1 MDTIDKVKKILNDLI
16 ASLQKARLYSTDHL
30 IFKNSIDSI
39 YKSLQDVLREKGEL
53 VIGIVSGEF
62 AFEKEIFFELSNF
75 DLAKKAIVFL
85 QEKGIEKIVFYPHLN
100 EDELYMF
107 ITFLVN
113 PLREQ
118 IKMNLDGYLITLGI
132 KNIAVGKIKV
142 PDSISMK
149 AAEPINYLSI
159 YENYLKVFSEYTQ
172 AILNNRVADFSTL
185 KITMT
190 EIMEH
195 LCLEHQKILKLT
207 VMKKQG
213 ITALPHSVNVSILTI
228 YFSFKLGF
236 SKRDILDMGIAA
248 LFHDMGKIYIGR
260 RIFGKENK
268 LAEKESMDIKSHTQ
282 WGAEILLKYVDTLGV
297 LPVLVSFE
305 HHLRY
310 DFKGYPKLSFRYKPH
325 IASFIVSICD
335 IYDALSQRMS
345 PKYNYPADA
354 IYSLMMKE
362 GGKAFDPDLLGIF
375 FRIIGVWPIGTI
387 VLLSD
392 SSVAIVRQENEED
405 IFAPR
410 VEIIYPQDRRE
421 VIDLKD
427 RKEDL
432 KIERALNPFT
442 EGKAYL
448 HLV

>member
-1 MDTIDKVKKILNDLI
+1 MDTIGKVKKILNDLI

-30 IFKNSIDSI
+30 IFKNSVNSI
-39 YKSLQDVLREKGEL
+39 YKNLQDVLREKGEL

-75 DLAKKAIVFL
+75 DLAKNAIVFL

-118 IKMNLDGYLITLGI
+118 IKTNLDDYLITLGI
-132 KNIAVGKIKV
+132 RNIAVSKIKA
-142 PDSISMK
+142 PDTISMM
-149 AAEPINYLSI
+149 EEDSTIDHSIYGNYL
-159 YENYLKVFSEYTQ
+159 EVFSKCVEV
-172 AILNNRVADFSTL
+172 ILNNRAANFSTL

-190 EIMEH
+190 EIMEQ
-195 LCLEHQKILKLT
+195 LCLEHQKILKFI

-213 ITALPHSVNVSILTI
+213 ITALPHSVNVSILTM

-236 SKRDILDMGIAA
+236 SRRDIFDMGIAA
-248 LFHDMGKIYIGR
+248 LFHDIGKIYIGG
-260 RIFGKENK
+260 RISGNENK
-268 LAEKESMDIKSHTQ
+268 LTEKESTDIKSHTQ
-282 WGAEILLKYVDTLGV
+282 WGAGILLKYIDTFGV

-310 DFKGYPKLSFRYKPH
+310 DSKGYPRISFRYKPH

-335 IYDALSQRMS
+335 VYDTLSQRRS

-362 GGKAFDPDLLGIF
+362 VGRAFDPDLLGIF

-387 VLLSD
+387 VLLRD
-392 SSVAIVRQENEED
+392 SSVAIVRQENEENM
-405 IFAPR
+405 FAPR
-410 VEIIYPQDRRE
+410 VEIIYTQDRRE
-421 VIDLKD
+421 IIDLKD
-427 RKEDL
+427 SKEDL
-432 KIERALNPFT
+432 TIERALNPFT